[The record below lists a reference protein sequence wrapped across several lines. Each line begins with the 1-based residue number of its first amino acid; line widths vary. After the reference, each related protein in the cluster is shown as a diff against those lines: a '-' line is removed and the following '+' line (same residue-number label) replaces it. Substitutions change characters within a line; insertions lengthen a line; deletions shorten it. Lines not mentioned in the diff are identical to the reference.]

1 MRTRTKTLL
10 VVAALL
16 SAGAAPVRPQDVAG
30 DSRWLAYL
38 GCWEPIE
45 SVKSVLCVVPVAG
58 ASAVDFVTI
67 TKGLV
72 TARERIA
79 TTGERVET
87 NSGDCA
93 GWRSAEWSAHGQRLF
108 LRSEDLCAGA
118 SARGRTGLIAMS
130 ATGQWLYI
138 QSATVAGQ
146 TGLRVERYRGVTGEV
161 ALPSDVTDALRLG
174 VSATS
179 AARAAAAA
187 ALSIDDIVE
196 ASERV
201 EAAVLEAWLVERGE
215 PFALDAKRLVTLAD
229 AGVPARVIDLM
240 IALSYPKVF
249 AINAASRL
257 GERRVRPDS
266 LRRGAGVAAFMPIS
280 PLCSPAYLAYPYAP
294 LYSYA
299 PFDCTGLGYGY
310 GYGYGSGWYPG
321 GYPVTVV
328 HTGPARPTRP
338 HGRAENGR
346 GYRQSGNE
354 GADAKPRSIEPLPTS
369 TGSSHGV
376 PSSGS
381 GSSSTSGSGEQRTA
395 KPRPQ

>member
-1 MRTRTKTLL
+1 MRTRTKTFL

-16 SAGAAPVRPQDVAG
+16 GAGAAPTRAQDVAG

-72 TARERIA
+72 TERERIA
-79 TTGERVET
+79 ATGERVET
-87 NSGDCA
+87 NSSDCA
-93 GWRSAEWSAHGQRLF
+93 GWRSAEWSAHGQRLY
-108 LRSEDLCAGA
+108 LRSEDVCAGA
-118 SARGRTGLIAMS
+118 SARRGTGLIAMS
-130 ATGQWLYI
+130 ANGQWLYV

-161 ALPSDVTDALRLG
+161 ALPTEVTDALRLG
-174 VSATS
+174 VSATR

-187 ALSIDDIVE
+187 PLSIDDVVE
-196 ASERV
+196 ASRRV

-215 PFALDAKRLVTLAD
+215 PFTLDAKRLVTLAD
-229 AGVPARVIDLM
+229 AGVPAPVIDLM
-240 IALSYPKVF
+240 IALSYPRVF

-257 GERRVRPDS
+257 GERRVRSDS
-266 LRRGAGVAAFMPIS
+266 LRRGAGVAAIMPIS
-280 PLCSPAYLAYPYAP
+280 PLCSTAYLYPYVSS
-294 LYSYA
+294 YSYA

-328 HTGPARPTRP
+328 HTGPSRPTRP

-354 GADAKPRSIEPLPTS
+354 GADAKPRSIEPSSPTS

-381 GSSSTSGSGEQRTA
+381 GSSSTSSSGEQRTA
-395 KPRPQ
+395 QPRPH